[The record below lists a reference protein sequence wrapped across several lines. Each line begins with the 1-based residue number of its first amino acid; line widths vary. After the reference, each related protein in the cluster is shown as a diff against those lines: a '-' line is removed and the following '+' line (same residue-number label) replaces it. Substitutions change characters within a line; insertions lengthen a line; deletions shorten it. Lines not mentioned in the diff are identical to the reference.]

1 MHVYSLGCSSSI
13 KQYLISHIGCYRY
26 APLQLY
32 LLFAVPNTAIVVSTI
47 EDSAP
52 SLGQIVKIRCVIS
65 EAVSGL
71 SSRPV
76 AQWLNSDGSNIV
88 IGNGVSLDG
97 PSSQPSLTTL
107 TLVFNTLRTSHAG
120 TYVCQGSLSSP
131 ALFSPLV
138 KAEEYDI
145 IVQSELLCSTL
156 TSRSVFT
163 SFTRYSVYSVLD
175 VKVNTSCV
183 RALGMEDITSLFTP
197 PHITMPCVCY
207 VRYVGC

>member
-1 MHVYSLGCSSSI
+1 MHVYSLGCSSNI
-13 KQYLISHIGCYRY
+13 KQYLINRIGCYRY

-47 EDSAP
+47 IVSAP
-52 SLGQIVKIRCVIS
+52 SLGQIVRIRCVIS

-71 SSRPV
+71 SNRPV
-76 AQWLNSDGSNIV
+76 AQWLDDVGSNVV
-88 IGNGVSLDG
+88 IGDGVSLDG

-107 TLVFNTLRTSHAG
+107 TLVFNTLHTSHAG

-138 KAEEYDI
+138 KAEDYNI

-183 RALGMEDITSLFTP
+183 RVLGMEDITSLFTP
-197 PHITMPCVCY
+197 PHIIMPCGVCY
-207 VRYVGC
+207 M